1 MTKTGESISTP
12 PWDRSLSASAAG
24 RAQQIEISAA
34 HKLQAHPYQS
44 NCPATQVMRFPGRAG
59 RHTSSAEKDFGNLA
73 IRRAGQMTIE
83 RAEGQH
89 ELLTLQARKRIGGP
103 PVRLAR
109 QQSPEPQRGI
119 RASSK
124 IRVKREHWRD
134 RRVAINAA
142 HEQERESTPRVGDDP
157 MLAVN
162 RLAPED
168 RRQRAK

>member
-1 MTKTGESISTP
+1 MTKTRESISTP
-12 PWDRSLSASAAG
+12 PCDRSLSASAAG

-34 HKLQAHPYQS
+34 HKLQANPQQS
-44 NCPATQVMRFPGRAG
+44 NCPATQVMRFPGQPARD
-59 RHTSSAEKDFGNLA
+59 TSGAEKDLGNLA
-73 IRRAGQMTIE
+73 IRRASKVTVE

-89 ELLTLQARKRIGGP
+89 ELLTLQARKRIDGP
-103 PVRLAR
+103 AVRLAR

-119 RASSK
+119 SASSK
-124 IRVKREHWRD
+124 IRVKRDHWRN

-142 HEQERESTPRVGDDP
+142 HEQETESTPRVGDDP
-157 MLAVN
+157 MLAVI